1 MASHYDGVND
11 TLSRQNLQARN
22 AAIPQELKNA
32 RQWAL
37 WEPTDARKKP
47 LYLDGTPMYWQSKP
61 ESRLAFEEVA
71 RYPHIETFITLAS
84 GIIGIDFDGC
94 IDSNGEIHPLVKSWL
109 GLTYAEKSPSG
120 TGIKMWVR
128 GKIPNDKAIINE
140 KVPWGIPGDHTGIEV
155 YADNRPFAVTGN
167 IIPGCPSEI
176 NEAPEALN
184 DILVHFAK
192 TPKPKRKEPPV
203 SPIGTWDFNAWVLRH
218 LEVEEQLADGFI
230 ITCPWASEH
239 TTPGD
244 TARIWSGPPH
254 TFSCFHAHCDG
265 REWSDVRLRFEPTA
279 YDKRDAWSNTTTYNP
294 GQEHSSNGNGR
305 VPPGSQRTTGDQ
317 QPDLETIIQRLGENE
332 YGDGLLFA
340 EVFNGQVCY
349 DHSEKAWYIWNKHHW
364 KKDATGKIKQL
375 VSGHLGSIYL
385 KARGDVHKQ
394 IVDVQLE
401 IEKLQKEKTEDEK
414 LSKLKNRLGYLGTLM
429 EELEK
434 RAKALRGANR
444 MKNVLTFAMSEHNI
458 GITGEIW
465 DSDPW
470 LLGVP
475 NGVINLHKDSAHAGK
490 LRDGYPI
497 DYIRSVSPTEWTGLD
512 TPCPRTERFL
522 QEIFADRPE
531 NARQDLI
538 SFLKRLFGYAT
549 TGLVSEHIFPI
560 FYGEEGRNGKDTLF
574 KLLKFVLGTAIA
586 NAVSNDVLLSADK
599 GRAAGAATPHL
610 ADLQGKRIVWGSET
624 KQGDKFNVSQVK
636 HLTGGGGIPA
646 RKNYGDQYTFDPTH
660 TLFLMTNYKPHAD
673 AKDKAFWS
681 RVCLIE
687 FNLRFVDKPQE
698 KNERKADA
706 NLSKELE
713 AEASG
718 ILAMLVR
725 GCLEYQEQGL
735 NRPEIVQLSTESYRA
750 SEDNIQQFIE
760 ECCVCK
766 DNVFVGAQK
775 LYDTY
780 LAWCKNN
787 NLSHIDGK
795 QFGKDI
801 SKRFVKVHK
810 RAGWQYQKIGI
821 LTDETPPNGPKCD
834 GSTSQCDESK
844 EHSSHTSEAA
854 PDVAADTI
862 FQDPCDGCDGLIQE
876 VPAQLVREDAS
887 PPLYGNTRHTR
898 HTNDVE
904 DTLKQPLEQNE
915 SSVTSQDS
923 PVTPTFHPSHS
934 LETFWAVGKVHNYPE
949 IPDLGLKSGY
959 MNWGSFVTF
968 NRLRIPDVI
977 ARLEGRQ

>member
-1 MASHYDGVND
+1 M
-11 TLSRQNLQARN
+11 RQQDNYTRY
-22 AAIPQELKNA
+22 AAIPSELRNLH
-32 RQWAL
+32 QWA
-37 WEPTDARKKP
+37 PYGGVDKQP
-47 LYLDGTPMYWQSKP
+47 LNLDESAMKWGTRSNWLTFDEVSCFDKIGYFHTL
-61 ESRLAFEEVA
+61 ESGV
-71 RYPHIETFITLAS
+71 
-84 GIIGIDFDGC
+84 IGVDFDGC
-94 IDSNGEIHPLVKSWL
+94 VDENGVIHPLVLKWIL
-109 GLTYAEKSPSG
+109 HTFAEFSPSER
-120 TGIKMWVR
+120 GIKAYFK
-128 GKIPNDKAIINE
+128 GKLPSDRTIIN
-140 KVPWGIPGDHTGIEV
+140 KDVPWGNPKDHTGIEI
-155 YADNRPFAVTGN
+155 YAQKRFFTVTGN
-167 IIPGCPSEI
+167 IVPGCPSEI
-176 NEAPEALN
+176 NEAPEVLN

-192 TPKPKRKEPPV
+192 TPKPKRKESPV
-203 SPIGTWDFNAWVLRH
+203 PPIGTWDFNAWVLRH
-218 LEVEEQLADGFI
+218 LDVVEQLADSFI
-230 ITCPWASEH
+230 ITCPWAHEH

-244 TARIWSGPPH
+244 KARIWEGPPH

-265 REWSDVRLRFEPTA
+265 REWSDVRLRYEPTA
-279 YDKRDAWSNTTTYNP
+279 YDKRDAWSNTTTYSP
-294 GQEHSSNGNGR
+294 GQDQPPNGRNGR
-305 VPPGSQRTTGDQ
+305 VPQNSSQ
-317 QPDLETIIQRLGENE
+317 QPDLETIIKRLDENE

-385 KARGDVHKQ
+385 KARGDIHKQ
-394 IVDVQLE
+394 MVDIQAE
-401 IEKLQKEKTEDEK
+401 TEQIQKENSEDSKIIK
-414 LSKLKNRLGYLGTLM
+414 LKSKLGRLEALM
-429 EELEK
+429 SELEK
-434 RAKALRGANR
+434 RARALRGANR
-444 MKNVLTFAMSEHNI
+444 MKNVLTFAMSEHSI

-475 NGVINLHKDSAHAGK
+475 NGVINLHTGE

-497 DYIRSVSPTEWTGLD
+497 DYIRSVSPTEWRGLNAQ
-512 TPCPRTERFL
+512 CPRTERFL

-574 KLLKFVLGTAIA
+574 KLLRFVLGTAIA

-698 KNERKADA
+698 QNERKADA

-735 NRPEIVQLSTESYRA
+735 NRPEIVELSTESYRA
-750 SEDNIQQFIE
+750 SEDNIQQYIE

-810 RAGWQYQKIGI
+810 RSGWQYQKIGI
-821 LTDETPPNGPKCD
+821 LTEETPPSGPKRDGSTEQCD
-834 GSTSQCDESK
+834 GST
-844 EHSSHTSEAA
+844 EHSSHPSEAASDETLDTTSEAS
-854 PDVAADTI
+854 
-862 FQDPCDGCDGLIQE
+862 CDGCDGLIQE
-876 VPAQLVREDAS
+876 VPAQLVREDTS

-898 HTNDVE
+898 HTTDVE
-904 DTLKQPLEQNE
+904 DTIKQPLEPNE
-915 SSVTSQDS
+915 SNVTSQDS
-923 PVTPTFHPSHS
+923 PVTSTFHPSHS
-934 LETFWAVGKVHNYPE
+934 LETYWAIGKQQGYPD

-968 NRLRIPDVI
+968 NRLRIPDVV
-977 ARLEGRQ
+977 ARLGGVQ